1 MCWIH
6 ETFHETIPRFSPFPC
21 KLHFHTHSNNGHIRN
36 LLYPLA
42 LTSPCTKTYSFQ
54 FDIYRA
60 KMCAKVHEQKWS
72 VVGEFAQWLSDFR
85 LTFLN
90 GDQVSYLLSWQCR
103 LVFVS
108 SQLVRIPQ
116 SPSPARCPQRA
127 TQSPLNSLFSS
138 LRLVCRVVYW
148 CGDYRAI
155 VCLTWI
161 DANTPKHRFG
171 GCSYFLRFCVKIHRY
186 TCSFCNIDSHSH
198 LLYVR
203 F

>member
-1 MCWIH
+1 MHQNVQFPIRYLQGEDVREGAWTEMKCCWWIRSMAVWLPAH
-6 ETFHETIPRFSPFPC
+6 FSEWWSSFLAYC
-21 KLHFHTHSNNGHIRN
+21 
-36 LLYPLA
+36 LL
-42 LTSPCTKTYSFQ
+42 
-54 FDIYRA
+54 
-60 KMCAKVHEQKWS
+60 
-72 VVGEFAQWLSDFR
+72 
-85 LTFLN
+85 
-90 GDQVSYLLSWQCR
+90 YLLSWQCR